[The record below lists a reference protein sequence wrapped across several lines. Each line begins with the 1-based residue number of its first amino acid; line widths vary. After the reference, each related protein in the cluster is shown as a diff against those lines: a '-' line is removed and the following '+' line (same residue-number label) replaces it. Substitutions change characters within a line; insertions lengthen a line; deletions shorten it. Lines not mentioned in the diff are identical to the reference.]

1 MGKNELE
8 LREDMQLVPAADGT
22 DWPEPA
28 SLSLARFF
36 SPDEHATANALCE
49 RLLALEP
56 DCPVPVVARIDAR
69 LAEQETDDR
78 PDRAGDGPAWR
89 ASLIALKAD
98 AVERF
103 QSPFSV
109 LDGDR
114 RDRLILRVRDLGARS
129 WHEMRAEQV
138 WSLWT
143 GYACTAFYSH
153 PFAWNDAGFR
163 S

>member
-1 MGKNELE
+1 MSH
-8 LREDMQLVPAADGT
+8 DMQLVPTADGT
-22 DWPEPA
+22 VKTEPSA
-28 SLSLARFF
+28 PSRRFF

-69 LAEQETDDR
+69 LAGQESVRR
-78 PDRAGDGPAWR
+78 PAAPDGEAWR
-89 ASLIALKAD
+89 HSLAALKAD
-98 AVERF
+98 AVDRF
-103 QSPFSV
+103 QSPFAV

-114 RDRLILRVRDLGARS
+114 RDRLILRVRDLGPQA

-138 WSLWT
+138 WGLWT

-153 PFAWNDAGFR
+153 PFAWNGAGFR
-163 S
+163 A